1 MGNTA
6 LPRYGDKKI
15 DDLVNRLEIAINAL
29 EAHPLANLRIISV
42 TFPAPVPA
50 TVRVYHG
57 LGYRPSGYF
66 VVNTQNAYP
75 LLTEAPPANE
85 PDPGNYIT
93 FGYSTASTVLIAV
106 Y

>member
-1 MGNTA
+1 MSTTS
-6 LPRYGDKKI
+6 LPRPPADPAEVI
-15 DDLVNRLEIAINAL
+15 VAVEQSLNAL
-29 EAHPLANLRIISV
+29 ETHPLANLRIISV

-57 LGYRPSGYF
+57 LGYKPVGYF

-75 LLTEAPPANE
+75 LLTEAPPTNE
-85 PDPGNYIT
+85 PDPQHYIT

-106 Y
+106 F